1 MIPGEPG
8 KASTPQEDAMG
19 IFGKGPEG
27 RPAESAAVPRVEH
40 PRPAPAPGPA
50 PAPAPRPGTA
60 GQACVIGAKTAFK
73 GEISGDEDI
82 LVEGSV
88 EGEIRTTRDLR
99 IGPGGVVK
107 ATVSAQSLIVSGEV
121 VGDCEALTRVE
132 IQSTGRLTGNIR
144 APKIVIAEGA
154 MFRGNSD
161 MSSRGKDERKD
172 KLAIS

>member
-1 MIPGEPG
+1 
-8 KASTPQEDAMG
+8 MG

-27 RPAESAAVPRVEH
+27 KPAETTAGTRIDH
-40 PRPAPAPGPA
+40 PRPLPAPGPT
-50 PAPAPRPGTA
+50 PATVPRTPAT

-73 GEISGDEDI
+73 GEISGDEDV
-82 LVEGSV
+82 LVEGTV
-88 EGEIRTTRDLR
+88 EGEIRITRDLR
-99 IGPGGVVK
+99 VGPGGVVK
-107 ATVSAQSLIVSGEV
+107 ASVAAQSLIVSGEV
-121 VGDCEALTRVE
+121 VGDCEAMTRVE
-132 IQSTGRLTGNIR
+132 IQSSGRLTGNIR